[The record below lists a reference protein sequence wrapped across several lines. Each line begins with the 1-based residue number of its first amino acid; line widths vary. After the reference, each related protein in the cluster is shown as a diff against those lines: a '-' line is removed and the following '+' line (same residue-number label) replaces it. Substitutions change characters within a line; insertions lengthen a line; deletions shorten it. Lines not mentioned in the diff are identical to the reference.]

1 MLDRGVSVMKST
13 GLLASLYLNSDIAYR
28 TCGIARADKARS
40 RINKRVPV
48 STCIGGGLF
57 VLRIIVIDNVRTV
70 IGIERS
76 VKRGVAGKRSA
87 ALGEDIV
94 ADREDDDGIRRAGL
108 RNGERLGIAA
118 VDDIAGIGT
127 GNADIGCNSRG
138 SIGFRRNARY
148 SVLIERV
155 LCKGFVLVGI
165 SSVYTLRAVVDGDGI
180 SVVRPGRSGELH
192 LTELRLADKTQYL
205 RHDVDDR
212 RNELVLVGVQRP
224 EKIIDYVTKLGI
236 RDYRIKRII
245 VLSRYRSR
253 KHRVED
259 IGDKSHDALLEGLS
273 GEYAGCVSHEEV
285 GDAGQIL
292 IDNKSVE
299 DGINNILEDSLA
311 AAVGE
316 FCGKN

>member
-1 MLDRGVSVMKST
+1 M
-13 GLLASLYLNSDIAYR
+13 
-28 TCGIARADKARS
+28 
-40 RINKRVPV
+40 PV
-48 STCIGGGLF
+48 STSIGRGLF
-57 VLRIIVIDNVRTV
+57 VLRITVIDNIRAV

-76 VKRGVAGKRSA
+76 VKRGVAGKRFA

-108 RNGERLGIAA
+108 RNGERLGVAA
-118 VDDIAGIGT
+118 VDDITGICT
-127 GNADIGCNSRG
+127 GNADIGGNSRG

-155 LCKGFVLVGI
+155 LCKASVLVGI

-180 SVVRPGRSGELH
+180 SIFHPGRTGKFH
-192 LTELRLADKTQYL
+192 LTELRLVSQLHDL
-205 RHDVDDR
+205 SHDVDDR

-224 EKIIDYVTKLGI
+224 EKIFDYRAKLGV
-236 RDYRIKRII
+236 RDYRIERII

-253 KHRVED
+253 NHRVED
-259 IGDKSHDALLEGLS
+259 IGDKSHDALLESLS
-273 GEYAGCVSHEEV
+273 GEDAGRVSLEEI

-311 AAVGE
+311 TAVGE